1 MRAVK
6 RFLLA
11 LFLVAPILAVV
22 PGCGGG
28 QEAVAS
34 TPDQLQEAQK
44 QRAASLNGEA
54 GGGAAPAKARFRNR

>member
-1 MRAVK
+1 MHAAK

-11 LFLVAPILAVV
+11 LFLAAPVLAVA
-22 PGCGGG
+22 PGCGSD
-28 QEAVAS
+28 QEAVAA

-44 QRAASLNGEA
+44 QRAASLNGET